1 MISKGCKSIFPIQ
14 HQEIWER
21 YKQHVQSFWTPE
33 EVSLQD
39 DLRDLKTLTEGEKHF
54 IKQVLA
60 FFANSEAMINENLA
74 SRFYNEILIPE
85 SRLFI
90 SMQMLNE
97 SIHAEMYGLQIEAYV
112 EDPAEKDKLFSA
124 IQSVPCINKKAQWVS
139 KWLNGNQNLLTRL
152 IAFGLVEGLFFAG
165 SFCAIYYFRKR
176 GLLPGLALSNDWIA
190 RDEGMHFS
198 FSALMFKTL
207 SNKFNNGTLTDGDIK
222 SLDLI
227 PGLVSQSEFE
237 EIVREAVEFEK
248 EFVTDAL
255 PVDLIGMNK
264 EMMCMYI
271 EAVSDRI
278 ADLFGWTNNAMNQAF
293 QWVQAPLEAALA
305 SLLAFFLIL
314 SGIRMLQ
321 GRRTIWTMLFF
332 ITAVLVLFANAI
344 IISPFLPDSI
354 SQLTLQFRDLIQSLI
369 VTAGI
374 RGILIGVALGI
385 ITLTVRILIGVERP
399 YNK

>member
-14 HQEIWER
+14 HQEIWDR
-21 YKQHVQSFWTPE
+21 YKQHVQAFWTPE

-39 DLRDLKTLTEGEKHF
+39 DLRDLKTLNEGEKHF
-54 IKQVLA
+54 IKHVLA

-74 SRFYNEILIPE
+74 SRFYNEILIHE
-85 SRLFI
+85 TRLFI
-90 SMQMLNE
+90 TMQMLNE

-112 EDPAEKDKLFSA
+112 EDPSEKDKLFSA
-124 IQSVPCINKKAQWVS
+124 IQNVPCINKKAQWVS
-139 KWLNGNQNLLTRL
+139 KWLNGKQNLLTRL

-207 SNKFNNGTLTDGDIK
+207 STKFNNGTLSDEDIK
-222 SLDLI
+222 SMDLI

-278 ADLFGWTNNAMNQAF
+278 ADLFGFEHVYGTENPFDFMRALDVQNVTNFFEKRVSEYQR
-293 QWVQAPLEAALA
+293 PTDLAL
-305 SLLAFFLIL
+305 SFDESF
-314 SGIRMLQ
+314 
-321 GRRTIWTMLFF
+321 
-332 ITAVLVLFANAI
+332 
-344 IISPFLPDSI
+344 
-354 SQLTLQFRDLIQSLI
+354 
-369 VTAGI
+369 
-374 RGILIGVALGI
+374 
-385 ITLTVRILIGVERP
+385 
-399 YNK
+399 